1 MSEKDTQGGAN
12 RVPRRTFLAS
22 SGLTAAGLLAG
33 CSGSDGGNGD
43 GGTGNDGGGGTPD
56 SDGGDGSG
64 GETTTDGAAS
74 KGVQVAASHY
84 PIVPSALVFP
94 VSKRQGFYEEEGI
107 TLGEV
112 TSFGGGGTTI
122 RGVVTGGIPVAGGS
136 AAAAVNAF
144 TSGAPIHLIANIDEP
159 PPIDVV
165 APADSDIGSIQ
176 DLAGKTV
183 GYTNPGSIS
192 QQLLAASI
200 KRADGI
206 SLDQVTMK
214 AMGGLGETIS
224 GLGEGIIDA
233 GWSNITVSIP
243 RIEKGE
249 WKRVYGTWEYV
260 SIPNLSLLAG
270 QRTIEQNPEIL
281 QGFVNAHVKAGEF
294 YRNSTDEVAT
304 IWADLYDNV
313 DEELALK
320 VLEKKLE
327 ISDVGVWT
335 VGFRKSSLDQME
347 LAMQLSGVLGSD
359 TSAPWKK
366 VIDQQFLP
374 DDKKISL

>member
-1 MSEKDTQGGAN
+1 MNENGKQEGVN
-12 RVPRRTFLAS
+12 FVPRRKFLAS
-22 SGLTAAGLLAG
+22 SGLVTTGLLAG
-33 CSGSDGGNGD
+33 CSGSD
-43 GGTGNDGGGGTPD
+43 
-56 SDGGDGSG
+56 DGSNATTESRPDDG
-64 GETTTDGAAS
+64 LDSSDDSETDTPAKEAES
-74 KGVQVAASHY
+74 EVVQVAASHY

-144 TSGAPIHLIANIDEP
+144 SSGAPVHLIANIDEP

-192 QQLLAASI
+192 EQLLAASI

-206 SLDQVTMK
+206 SLDQVTLK

-243 RIEKGE
+243 RVENGE

-260 SIPNLSLLAG
+260 TIPNLSLLAG
-270 QRTIEQNPEIL
+270 QRTIEENAETL
-281 QGFVNAHVKAGEF
+281 QGFVNAHIKAGEF
-294 YRNSTDEVAT
+294 YRNNTGEVAK
-304 IWADLYDNV
+304 IWTDLHDNI
-313 DEELALK
+313 DEDLALK
-320 VLEKKLE
+320 VLEKKIE
-327 ISDVGVWT
+327 ISDVGTWT
-335 VGFRKSSLDQME
+335 VGFQKSSLDQME
-347 LAMQLSGVLGSD
+347 QAMQLSGVLDSD
-359 TSAPWKK
+359 TSAPWKE
-366 VIDQQFLP
+366 VIDQRFLS
-374 DDKKISL
+374 DDKTIRL